1 MNSEQIMALAEIYG
15 ACSNTD
21 GLYGETKETYQAYMD
36 LKVAIEALVQERD
49 ALNMKVEQMALTA
62 NALQAA
68 WDQERKES
76 NKIVQERDSL
86 KLSRDEWKE
95 GWIALDHES
104 GKTVDKLAAENKV
117 LRDALK
123 DMLDGNDKS
132 FRELCRQARAALQGA
147 NHD

>member
-1 MNSEQIMALAEIYG
+1 MNTEQIMKLVENYASDSSDILAEYD
-15 ACSNTD
+15 ALHT
-21 GLYGETKETYQAYMD
+21 
-36 LKVAIEALVQERD
+36 AIEALVQERD